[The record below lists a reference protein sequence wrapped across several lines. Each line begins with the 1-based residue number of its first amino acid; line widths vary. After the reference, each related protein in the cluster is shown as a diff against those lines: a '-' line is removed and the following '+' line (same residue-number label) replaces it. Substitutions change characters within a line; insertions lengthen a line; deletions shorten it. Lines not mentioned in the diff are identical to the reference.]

1 MTMISKD
8 GIYGNENDLLK
19 ASGSFD
25 VLFTSPCEDPTR
37 TTITPTTQNPASP
50 ATDDFSETDMVFTY
64 VPYTVVPAFCPLT
77 VSCTSFDNP
86 VDSDQSC
93 DESFAGNVI
102 KHSFSTTDYTMTG
115 PGDYKMVVT
124 VSSGGSDASLNPT
137 FDVVH
142 TLTDPCLTA
151 VVTAA
156 TNTE

>member
-1 MTMISKD
+1 M
-8 GIYGNENDLLK
+8 
-19 ASGSFD
+19 
-25 VLFTSPCEDPTR
+25 
-37 TTITPTTQNPASP
+37 
-50 ATDDFSETDMVFTY
+50 
-64 VPYTVVPAFCPLT
+64 
-77 VSCTSFDNP
+77 
-86 VDSDQSC
+86 
-93 DESFAGNVI
+93 I

-151 VVTAA
+151 VVTSA